1 MKKLRVNDEV
11 IIISG
16 KDKGKRGKIL
26 RFFSED
32 RVVVSGVNLVK
43 KHEKPNPQAGMA
55 GGIVEREAPVH
66 ISNTSIFN
74 FSIGKADRI
83 GFRYLE
89 DGHKVRY
96 YKSNSEV
103 IER

>member
-1 MKKLRVNDEV
+1 MKRLRVNDEV
-11 IIISG
+11 IITSG

-26 RFFSED
+26 KFFSED
-32 RVVVSGVNLVK
+32 KVVVSGINLVK
-43 KHEKPNPQAGMA
+43 KHEKPNPQAGVP
-55 GGIVEREAPVH
+55 GGIVEKEAPIH

-74 FSIGKADRI
+74 FSIGKADRV
-83 GFRYLE
+83 GFRFLE
-89 DGHKVRY
+89 NGNKVRY

>member
-26 RFFSED
+26 GFASED
-32 RVVVSGVNLVK
+32 RILVSGINLVK
-43 KHEKPNPQAGMA
+43 KHEKPNPQDGTP
-55 GGIVEREAPVH
+55 GGIVEKEAPIH
-66 ISNTSIFN
+66 ISNASIFN

-83 GFRYLE
+83 GFKRLE
-89 DGHKVRY
+89 SGHKVRY
-96 YKSNSEV
+96 FKSNSEM